1 MKISK
6 KKVFV
11 LCLLTLVIFLWF
23 INGPAPTSGREI
35 LDLMPTEDIT
45 EITIRKVK
53 SGSEELGTVTLD
65 SAEIERFYKVIS
77 EAKIKYIGSRSI
89 RFYTDICYYVSP
101 NSATLEEPPIE
112 VIEITIHGD
121 EFISL
126 CIYGQRPLLYRR
138 YAVISASFSDFFD
151 SVFD

>member
-6 KKVFV
+6 KKIFL
-11 LCLLTLVIFLWF
+11 LCLLTFVIFLWS

-35 LDLMPTEDIT
+35 LDLMPAEDIT

-53 SGSEELGTVTLD
+53 SGSEELGAVTLYD
-65 SAEIERFYKVIS
+65 EEIERFYEIIS
-77 EAKIKYIGSRSI
+77 EAKIKYIGSRPI